1 MGAEAISNQILTI
14 RDRLAEI
21 KRQRELLP
29 AGAFSERTDLIDEEH
44 ELQARLG
51 ELQGSWL
58 SDGDTEEL
66 DDVPGSPRI

>member
-1 MGAEAISNQILTI
+1 MGAEAISNEILTI

-21 KRQRELLP
+21 KRERDMLP
-29 AGAFSERTDLIDEEH
+29 ADAFSERADLIDEEH

-58 SDGDTEEL
+58 ADGDTKEL